1 MYRIACLMALFVCF
15 VASAQPVAG
24 PETPQA
30 PLSTHLVRYVYQVS
44 WTGAEGDLGA
54 DGQLDIMLQADLKDD
69 QQTLYLV
76 HKDGTALARV
86 LQAGTTAFISRTGRE
101 TEGVYDLT
109 LGSYALGF
117 PLGLRTVVDWLQ
129 AQDAVGPVDSASVDV
144 DSHGKPTRLTEA
156 GWIVDY
162 GSWQTS
168 PTTGYAFP
176 SKVTLTREGAPLRV
190 ELTLN
195 EGMAFDSDHLP
206 EGYRA
211 IKLM

>member
-1 MYRIACLMALFVCF
+1 MYRIACLMTLLVCF
-15 VASAQPVAG
+15 AASAQPVPPPA
-24 PETPQA
+24 PTAA

-44 WTGAEGDLGA
+44 WTGAEGDMA
-54 DGQLDIMLQADLKDD
+54 PEGQLDIMLQADLKDD

-76 HKDGTALARV
+76 HKDGTSLARV
-86 LQAGTTAFISRTGRE
+86 LQAGTTAFISRTGQE
-101 TEGVYDLT
+101 TQGVYDLT
-109 LGSYALGF
+109 LGSFALGF

-129 AQDAVGPVDSASVDV
+129 AQDAVGPVDMASVEV
-144 DSHGKPTRLTEA
+144 DSNGKATRLTEA

-168 PTTGYAFP
+168 ATTGYAFP
-176 SKVTLTREGAPLRV
+176 SKVTLSREGSALRV

-195 EGMAFDSDHLP
+195 EAMAFDSDHLP